1 MDSRYKFALMQVVNL
16 PPDNTQPG
24 TIDTDFYVLDA
35 AELNDPARHVPYPVE
50 TLKAL
55 SPEHWA
61 LMELCSGADLALLK
75 KCYATFP
82 ALSENWLDFRREL
95 HMTGDKDLFIEQEAP
110 GLVPLYEGKMIWQ
123 YNHVFEAAQYWL
135 DATKFDKR
143 LRSKELHRMA
153 QDLGEP
159 KARVVEHAAAIRYD
173 REFVRLGFRTVA
185 RDTNERTLIFSLLP
199 THCGSG
205 HSMFVPTPEYYS
217 LRADGQV
224 KVQAVSALSLLFAR
238 QRYNERRQFGR
249 CPV

>member
-1 MDSRYKFALMQVVNL
+1 MH
-16 PPDNTQPG
+16 
-24 TIDTDFYVLDA
+24 I
-35 AELNDPARHVPYPVE
+35 
-50 TLKAL
+50 
-55 SPEHWA
+55 
-61 LMELCSGADLALLK
+61 
-75 KCYATFP
+75 
-82 ALSENWLDFRREL
+82 
-95 HMTGDKDLFIEQEAP
+95 TGDKDLFIEQEAP